1 MKKLFVF
8 AIAAIA
14 TFALASCGEKKTDAA
29 GDNADSTATEVPA
42 QEEAA
47 APATR
52 DFDNEFFSFTAPE
65 GWTTEERS
73 SGVRMEKDDA
83 SITIST
89 STISFD
95 EFQKNHEKDATNK
108 EITAAGLTWKTY
120 ANDQSKLYYLATDIA
135 SEPEK
140 CLYINTFQ
148 VTPDDPA
155 IKELIETVK
164 LKK

>member
-14 TFALASCGEKKTDAA
+14 TFALASCGEKKTNAA
-29 GDNADSTATEVPA
+29 DNNADSTAAEAPA

-47 APATR
+47 KR
-52 DFDNEFFSFTAPE
+52 DFDNEFFSFAAPE
-65 GWTTEERS
+65 GWTTEERGS
-73 SGVRMEKDDA
+73 TSVRMEKDDA

-95 EFQKNHEKDATNK
+95 KFQENHAKDATNK
-108 EITAAGLTWKTY
+108 EITAAGLTWKTF
-120 ANDQSKLYYLATDIA
+120 ANEQSKLYDLATDIA
-135 SEPEK
+135 GDPDK
-140 CLYINTFQ
+140 CLYISTFQ
-148 VTPDDPA
+148 VTPDDPV